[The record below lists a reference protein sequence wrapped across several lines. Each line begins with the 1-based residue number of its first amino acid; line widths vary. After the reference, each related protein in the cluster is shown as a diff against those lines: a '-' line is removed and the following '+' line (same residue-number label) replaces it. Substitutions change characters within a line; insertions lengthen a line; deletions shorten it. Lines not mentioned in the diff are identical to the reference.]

1 MPVVAEDSP
10 AQHRLTT
17 VLKSSVTPT
26 ESQATTGSREWEVAV
41 QNACTV
47 PRITLTAV
55 RAIG

>member
-1 MPVVAEDSP
+1 MPVAAEDSP

-26 ESQATTGSREWEVAV
+26 ESQATTGSREREVAV

-47 PRITLTAV
+47 PGITLTAG
-55 RAIG
+55 REIG